1 MNLKQLYETLNGDYD
16 DVLTRLISES
26 FVERLVLKFLSEDS
40 FALLTEAMQKGD
52 VETAFRAAHTL
63 KGVAQNLGFT
73 ALGKSASE
81 LTEALR
87 PRTFDGTDELYRQV
101 GIDYDLT
108 VSALKTYAASLPPQN
123 RPSNPEK

>member
-1 MNLKQLYETLNGDYD
+1 MNLKQTYETLNGDYD

-40 FALLTEAMQKGD
+40 FALLTSAMQSGD
-52 VETAFRAAHTL
+52 AETAFRAAHTL

-108 VSALKTYAASLPPQN
+108 VSALKAYAASLPSQN